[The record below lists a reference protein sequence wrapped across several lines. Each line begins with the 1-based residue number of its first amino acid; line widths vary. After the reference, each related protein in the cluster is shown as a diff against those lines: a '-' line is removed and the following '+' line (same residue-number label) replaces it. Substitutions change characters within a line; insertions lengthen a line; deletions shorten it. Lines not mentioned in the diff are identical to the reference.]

1 MKYPVYSTYDLD
13 KRKRDLYILVP
24 VTIQE
29 FILEKK
35 KRSEDFIYETVK
47 RLKKQEPNIPRIE
60 IAGKLLQEVE
70 LIETVLERLKSEPM
84 NEKQGDES
92 NQLCHDS
99 RCIVFNHLTGIIVPK
114 LFEKR
119 SEICFTDGR
128 SYAEFEIK
136 SMNYKA
142 CTINDNLFG
151 EPNCINSE
159 EVKRLFTDVE
169 PDVDDKDF
177 GYTISNIIPTGMP
190 QKAYII
196 TGIHWQ
202 RIKLGKDEQIFRDNW
217 QIDSL
222 RGRGIDIGM
231 RESIIRNNHDK
242 PRQEAIEKLKSEINK
257 RFERFD
263 KKTES
268 ENAKIT
274 ELNAKYSLGF
284 PPDLRFLIEERQ
296 ETLSRFSGKGS
307 GLVAKCYGIIEREL
321 ISLLNRESESQK
333 KKIRDAVKA
342 MLYTWK
348 ESVEKLFDESGLNYK
363 PEYFA
368 YFANVNGSKIH
379 DMLFGE
385 RQAEFGAAFIA
396 LLVKFSFAKNYEP
409 IERLSRQY
417 PDFMVEFDNLDIKE
431 RRNKEK
437 HEGGDFNPNGVIR
450 LAGKLEQGL
459 FGIDIVSALG
469 YAASKEIKIDASEV
483 ENIANKLCLSKDSAL
498 MHSFEKLYTAYFS
511 EDSSFYFECENML
524 VLLYKNT
531 LGKYKYTTEQNKNKR
546 NTEVADYLTAA
557 GYTNTEIGGLRI
569 FRSSTKGG
577 LLAANF
583 LDLIIASGRGDK
595 YFLNFL
601 SGNKNMLFQIDNL
614 YGAVG
619 HNGKPFEIKQC
630 SQFFE
635 LIEMQIMELGGKNG

>member
-1 MKYPVYSTYDLD
+1 MKYPVYSTFDLD

-24 VTIQE
+24 ITIQE

-47 RLKKQEPNIPRIE
+47 RLKKQEPNMPRIE
-60 IAGKLLQEVE
+60 IAEKLLREVE
-70 LIETVLERLKSEPM
+70 LIETVLEGLKSEPM
-84 NEKQGDES
+84 DEKQNEES
-92 NQLCHDS
+92 NQLCHAA
-99 RCIVFNHLTGIIVPK
+99 RYIVFNHLTGIIVPK

-119 SEICFTDGR
+119 SEICFTDGHG
-128 SYAEFEIK
+128 YTKFEIK
-136 SMNYKA
+136 STIYKA
-142 CTINDNLFG
+142 YTINDNLFDG
-151 EPNCINSE
+151 SNCINGD
-159 EVKRLFTDVE
+159 EVKRLFTDIE
-169 PDVDDKDF
+169 PDVEDEDF
-177 GYTISNIIPTGMP
+177 GYTISNIIPNGVP
-190 QKAYII
+190 QEAYMI

-202 RIKLGKDEQIFRDNW
+202 RIKLGKDERLFRENW

-222 RGRGIDIGM
+222 RGCGIDIGM

-284 PPDLRFLIEERQ
+284 PQELRLLIEERQ
-296 ETLSRFSGKGS
+296 ETLSSNRS
-307 GLVAKCYGIIEREL
+307 GLVVKCYGIIEREL
-321 ISLLNRESESQK
+321 ISLLNKESESQK
-333 KKIRDAVKA
+333 NKIRDAVKA
-342 MLYTWK
+342 MQHTWK

-363 PEYFA
+363 PEYFS
-368 YFANVNGSKIH
+368 YFSNVNGSKIH
-379 DMLFGE
+379 EMLFGE

-396 LLVKFSFAKNYEP
+396 LLVKFSFTRNYEP
-409 IERLSRQY
+409 IERLSKQY
-417 PDFMVEFDNLDIKE
+417 PDFMVEFANLDIKE
-431 RRNKEK
+431 HRNKEK
-437 HEGGDFNPNGVIR
+437 HEGRDFNPDGVIR

-498 MHSFEKLYTAYFS
+498 MHGFEKLYTAYVS

-531 LGKYKYTTEQNKNKR
+531 LGKYGYTAEPDREERNK
-546 NTEVADYLTAA
+546 EVTVYLTDV
-557 GYTNTEIGGLRI
+557 GYTNTEIDGLKL
-569 FRSSTKGG
+569 FRSSAKGG

-583 LDLIIASGRGDK
+583 LDLIIASGRSDK
-595 YFLNFL
+595 HFFKFL
-601 SGNKNMLFQIDNL
+601 SGNKNMLHQIDNL
-614 YGAVG
+614 YETVG

-630 SQFFE
+630 SQFLE
-635 LIEMQIMELGGKNG
+635 LIEMQIMELGEKNG